1 MDKVRFQAQERL
13 DLVDANALQAL
24 VYEYLGEMIGG
35 IMGNAGGALTA
46 LEYTPA
52 SGGGVYTLELKAFQY
67 YHSQPVTPL
76 ASVTEPDGTVRSIP
90 RAYTGQVVTFNPNDE
105 GQTATVD
112 WSSIR
117 QTWVTSAQPADQ
129 TGLNAKLAVHGGH
142 KPGGSL
148 LMPFLWARPYTVDTD
163 TDSRREWSV
172 SAQAEVAI
180 SIPTRTR
187 VRTEFRFQSARPTVA
202 PSDANQN
209 QWVAVGRCVAW
220 DYTSGTTNANGANV
234 PDAPYIV
241 PIYVWDQSF
250 SLGDYEQANGLET
263 AGTQGGVGHG
273 TARFSM
279 DDGAA
284 NAAQHPGD
292 NVNAGV
298 DLESTPFEHDGATI
312 SNLAR
317 GNWVPGSKT
326 GEPTISGGAGTTV
339 GAAAAGA
346 DPWPYPGWY
355 DDRTGSWQSLE
366 DSGWR
371 TDTPIWR
378 LGIPHVM
385 HMMRRQMASIMSSK
399 GDRPWYAWPS
409 AGLLELKDE
418 LDDLRTY
425 VDTELAGLQYVRNDT
440 GGNVSLLGSG
450 SISIDFSSATW
461 LGEGVTIERFIQTNP
476 SHTTAPN
483 SMEGA
488 TAVVC
493 RVNPGVLFTK
503 RISSV
508 QLSGNAYGE
517 SLPDYRPGAPSVGDP
532 TKPQG
537 LRERLPMGWVT
548 YGDENGNFT
557 TAYFTI
563 WIASSLLQSRSD
575 GAGPVQMRMGIEVNH
590 AAAGSP
596 AVWARLWGGLGPAPG
611 VTFGDPGDEV
621 VTPFTNFNVNVD
633 YARQWYGYDNLVTMQ
648 VTVHGVDLT
657 KTADSPVGAS

>member
-46 LEYTPA
+46 LEYTPNA
-52 SGGGVYTLELKAFQY
+52 AGGVYTLELKSFQY
-67 YHSQPVTPL
+67 YHSQPGPA

-90 RAYTGQVVTFNPNDE
+90 RKYTGQVVTFDPSDE

-112 WSSIR
+112 WSAIR
-117 QTWVTSAQPADQ
+117 QTWVTNAQPTDQ

-172 SAQAEVAI
+172 ASQTEVAV
-180 SIPTRTR
+180 SIATRTR
-187 VRTEFRFQSARPTVA
+187 VRTAFKFQNDRPTVA
-202 PSDANQN
+202 ASDANQN

-220 DYTSGTTNANGANV
+220 DYTSGTTNANGANI

-250 SLGDYEQANGLET
+250 SHGDYEQANNLET
-263 AGTQGGVGHG
+263 TGTKGGVGHG

-284 NAAQHPGD
+284 NAAQHPGA

-326 GEPTISGGAGTTV
+326 GEPTIAGGAGTTV
-339 GAAAAGA
+339 GTAAAGA

-355 DDRTGSWQSLE
+355 DDRTGQWQSLE

-371 TDTPIWR
+371 RQTPLWR

-399 GDRPWYAWPS
+399 GDRPWFAFPS
-409 AGLLELKDE
+409 GGGLLELKDE
-418 LDDLRTY
+418 IDALRTY
-425 VDTELAGLQYVRNDT
+425 VDDEIANLPFVRNDT
-440 GGNVSLLGSG
+440 GGNVSLLGTG
-450 SISIDFSSATW
+450 RIDTTGTSASF
-461 LGEGVTIERFIQTNP
+461 LGEGITIEKYIRTSPYQ
-476 SHTTAPN
+476 TTAN
-483 SMEGA
+483 HSTEGA
-488 TAVVC
+488 HAVVC
-493 RVNPGVLFTK
+493 RVNPAILLSK

-508 QLSGNAYGE
+508 QIQGDAFGVGYAQ
-517 SLPDYRPGAPSVGDP
+517 APTEPSAGDP
-532 TKPQG
+532 NKPQG
-537 LRERLPMGWVT
+537 LRDRLPMAWVT
-548 YGDENGNFT
+548 LGNENGDFT
-557 TAYFTI
+557 SYYFTI
-563 WIASSLLQSRSD
+563 WMVSAVLYDQANA
-575 GAGPVQMRMGIEVNH
+575 AGPVQMKVGIQVGH
-590 AAAGSP
+590 ALGGQP
-596 AVWARLWGGLGPAPG
+596 AVDARLWGGLGLPPTPTVG
-611 VTFGDPGDEV
+611 LPGDEV
-621 VTPFTNFNVNVD
+621 ETPFTDFSVSVD
-633 YARQWYGYDNLVTMQ
+633 FAKQWYGYDTLLTMN
-648 VTVHGVDLT
+648 VTVHGVDIL